1 MSALQTLVAFLAALT
16 LLIFVHELG
25 HYLVARWYDVK
36 VLRFSIG
43 FGKPLFTWHVGRD
56 RTEWTVAAIPLGG
69 YVRMLDERDTE
80 AGPIPEADLPRAFT
94 RKTLAQ
100 RSAVVV
106 AGPLANFLLAIALY
120 AGMGWVGTQE
130 PAPVIDQPAAG
141 TPAAAAQL
149 QGGDRV
155 LEVDGSSVRSWND
168 VRLKLLEP
176 VIERRESVL
185 RIERHG
191 ASDTVRLDAAGLP
204 PDEAERDF
212 LRTLGLRLAPGKV
225 VIGSLLE
232 KGAAERDGL
241 RSGDEIV
248 AIAGRPIRRASDV
261 IEQVQASPGKSL
273 AFVVLRGRDEVT
285 VPVTPDAV
293 NADGAA
299 DGTGATAGRIGA
311 ALQDRILMEEVRYG
325 ALESVAYGTRQ
336 TWEMSLFSLR
346 MLGKMLM
353 GELSMRNL
361 SGPVTIADLAG
372 QSARV
377 GWLAYVSF
385 LALISISL
393 GVLNLLPIPVLDGGH
408 LVYYA
413 LEAIRGRPLSERFMI
428 ITQKAG
434 FAIILMMMA
443 LALFNDITRLT
454 GS

>member
-1 MSALQTLVAFLAALT
+1 MSTLQTLVAFLAALT

-25 HYLVARWYDVK
+25 HYLVARWCDVK

-43 FGKPLFTWHVGRD
+43 FGKPLFTWRVGPD
-56 RTEWTVAAIPLGG
+56 RTEWTLAAVPLGG
-69 YVRMLDERDTE
+69 YVRMLDERD
-80 AGPIPEADLPRAFT
+80 AGPAQIPPEELPRAFT

-100 RSAVVV
+100 RSAIVV

-120 AGMGWVGTQE
+120 AAMGWIGTQE
-130 PAPVIDQPAAG
+130 PAPVVDQPAAG
-141 TPAAAAQL
+141 TPAAAAQM

-155 LEVDGSSVRSWND
+155 LAVDGAAVRSWND

-176 VIERRESVL
+176 VIERRESALLVQRQDASSL
-185 RIERHG
+185 VRI
-191 ASDTVRLDAAGLP
+191 DTRGLP

-212 LRTLGLRLAPGKV
+212 LRSLGLRLAPGKV
-225 VIGSLLE
+225 VIGNL
-232 KGAAERDGL
+232 GGGAAAERDGL
-241 RSGDEIV
+241 RAGDELLTV
-248 AIAGRPIRRASDV
+248 GGGSVRRASDV
-261 IEQVQASPGKSL
+261 IERVQASPGKPL
-273 AFVVLRGRDEVT
+273 AFTVLRGRDEIAVS
-285 VPVTPDAV
+285 VTPDSVSPPDA
-293 NADGAA
+293 AGAA
-299 DGTGATAGRIGA
+299 AIGRIGA
-311 ALQDRILMEEVRYG
+311 GLQDRILMETVRYG
-325 ALESVAYGTRQ
+325 PLESLGQGVRQ
-336 TWEMSLFSLR
+336 TWDMSLFSLR

-353 GELSMRNL
+353 GELSLRNL

-372 QSARV
+372 QSVRV

-413 LEAIRGRPLSERFMI
+413 LEAARGRPLSERFVV

-434 FAIILMMMA
+434 LAIIMMMMA
-443 LALFNDITRLT
+443 LALFNDITRLI